1 MVKNNLISVNKAIL
15 NITSKIMEIKK
26 FEKINLNNSLGR
38 ILSKPVISK
47 RNNPYQAVSA
57 MDGFAVNYNNINKKF
72 KIMGESKAGSPFKK
86 ILKKNEAVQI
96 FTGAFVPKGANT
108 IIIQENISYICDREF
123 ITFQDLKKDQ
133 NIRKKGVDLKI
144 GQIVANKN
152 EKINSRKIAS
162 IAMSGNSYVHVKKKP
177 IIGVLST
184 GNELQN
190 IGESFSKYKI
200 ISGNNLMISS
210 IISVY
215 GGFPKLLPIAPD
227 DINKIE
233 KILNANLDCDFFVS
247 TGGASVGKYDYL
259 HEILNKKSKHTFV
272 DFWKIAMRPGKP
284 LIFGKYKN
292 IPILGL
298 PGNPVSAGVCSLL
311 FLKAAINK
319 LFGTKDF
326 FPEIFEGSVKKEL
339 KKNDNRM
346 DFIRAIY
353 DKKDKNK
360 IEPFDKQDSSMMNVF
375 SKCDCLIVRKPY
387 EEKKQPFDKINYI
400 KFPEMI

>member
-1 MVKNNLISVNKAIL
+1 MVRKNLISVNKAISD
-15 NITSKIMEIKK
+15 ITSKILEIKK
-26 FEKINLNNSLGR
+26 AEKINLKNSLGR

-57 MDGFAVNYNNINKKF
+57 MDGFAVNKNNFNKKF
-72 KIMGESKAGSPFKK
+72 KIIGEAKAGSPFKK
-86 ILKKNEAVQI
+86 TIKKNEAVQI

-108 IIIQENISYICDREF
+108 IIIQENVSYTNDNEF
-123 ITFQDLKKDQ
+123 IALENIKRDQ
-133 NIRKKGVDLKI
+133 NIRKKGIDLKI
-144 GQIVANKN
+144 GQIVAKEN

-162 IAMSGNSYVHVKKKP
+162 IAMSGNTFIHVKKKP
-177 IIGVLST
+177 IIGILST

-190 IGESFSKYKI
+190 IGENFSKFKI

-210 IISVY
+210 IVNVY
-215 GGFPKLLPIAPD
+215 GGFPRLLPIAPD
-227 DINKIE
+227 NINEIE

-259 HEILNKKSKHTFV
+259 HKVLNKKNKHTFV

-319 LFGTKDF
+319 LFGIKDY
-326 FPEIFEGSVKKEL
+326 FPEIFEGSIKKAL

-346 DFIRAIY
+346 DFVRAFY
-353 DKKDKNK
+353 DKKDRNK

-375 SKCDCLIVRKPY
+375 SKCDCLIIREPF
-387 EEKKQPFDKINYI
+387 EEKKQPLDKINYI
-400 KFPEMI
+400 KFPDMV